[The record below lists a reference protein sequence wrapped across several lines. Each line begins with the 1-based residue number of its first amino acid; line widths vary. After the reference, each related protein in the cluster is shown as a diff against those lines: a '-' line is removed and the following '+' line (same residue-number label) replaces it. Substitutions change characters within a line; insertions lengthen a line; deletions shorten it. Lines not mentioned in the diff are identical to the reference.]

1 MNFLIEL
8 NAKMAPKHQQDVT
21 YDGTTLGIKLEI
33 SSSQQKSE
41 VFKDSSRNVSKIQ
54 EAYEI
59 NRMEGDLYN
68 STENYI
74 LTEIQKKMRKSDK
87 YYEVLK
93 DPLYSELCRIRND
106 REKLVME
113 QEALLKKLT
122 DTEMPT
128 KSEEVE
134 EEGDFRKEMKNA
146 EKSEKSKFVKT
157 PEVLVLNGESYAE
170 QALKSVDF
178 PSDEVILDFMD
189 VGMEIEVTSNEKK
202 FAEKPEVF
210 ELTSRPNAEQS
221 TKSKFAEKPE
231 VFELTSQPN
240 AEESTKLKF
249 AEKPEVFE
257 LTSQPNAEEST
268 KSKFAEKP
276 EVFELTSQ
284 PNAEE
289 STKSKFA
296 EKPEVFELTSQPN
309 AEESTK
315 SKFAEKPEVV
325 ELTSQ
330 PNAEQST
337 KSVSKRQRKRKR
349 ADEKENDFESYF
361 VSISERTKFHKRS
374 CRK

>member
-33 SSSQQKSE
+33 SSSQQSSSTSTLNDSSPEIDCKSE

-240 AEESTKLKF
+240 AEESTK
-249 AEKPEVFE
+249 
-257 LTSQPNAEEST
+257 
-268 KSKFAEKP
+268 SKFAEKP